1 MVFKSN
7 VFERI
12 GVSGQKNTGIVCR
25 FWRQGKCTHQPCR
38 FLHGES
44 PSASPSPAPYSSHR
58 RSLVYVRGG
67 SQSSSQQP
75 RSNVYVRESRLKLP
89 PSTPVDSR
97 QRDSLKHLTV
107 QKPNIVA
114 DEIVLVTAKDDQKK
128 SEETICGE
136 WKLGT
141 CFKGDKCRFSHSWCR
156 GDGFSM
162 LVTLPGHGSSPV
174 AGLSF
179 ASGVSQLYCASI
191 DGVLQAWD
199 SNSGQVS
206 GSIDVGGKIG
216 CMITEGDWLYVGME
230 SMVKVWNIHSGA
242 MHTLAGPVGQVHAL
256 DLDLDFTVVFAAAQD
271 GIIWVWKTGS
281 DEQGNVFQPAASL
294 IGHTSAVIS
303 LRFGAGRLYSGS
315 IDGTI
320 KMWDITTSECIQTF
334 KGHDDAVTSLLCYD
348 AFLLS
353 CSLDKKIKVWA
364 SGKEGRLEVV
374 YTHEEAHGALA
385 LSGIKSS
392 CGKAMLLCSWKN
404 GTVGMY
410 ELPSFVEKGRMYS
423 KGEVR
428 GLGAGSEWKG
438 MFFTGDASGVVNVWK
453 LAEEEAQDGSSRQK

>member
-1 MVFKSN
+1 MVN
-7 VFERI
+7 VFQRL
-12 GVSGQKNTGIVCR
+12 GASGHDHKNTRPVCR
-25 FWRQGKCTHQPCR
+25 FWKRGNCTNKPCR

-44 PSASPSPAPYSSHR
+44 PSASPSPASHP
-58 RSLVYVRGG
+58 RSNVYVRG

-75 RSNVYVRESRLKLP
+75 RSNVYVRQSQSKLP

-97 QRDSLKHLTV
+97 QRDSSKPATV
-107 QKPNIVA
+107 PKPNIVA

-128 SEETICGE
+128 SEETICAE

-141 CFKGDKCRFSHSWCR
+141 CFKGDKCRFLHSWCR

-174 AGLSF
+174 ACLSF
-179 ASGVSQLYCASI
+179 ASGVSKLYCGSI

-199 SNSGQVS
+199 SNSGQVPA
-206 GSIDVGGKIG
+206 SINAGGKIG
-216 CMITEGDWLYVGME
+216 CMVTEGDWLYVGME

-242 MHTLAGPVGQVHAL
+242 LHTLAGPVGQVHAL
-256 DLDLDFTVVFAAAQD
+256 DLDLDLTVVFAAAQD
-271 GIIWVWKTGS
+271 GKIWAWKTGS
-281 DEQGNVFQPAASL
+281 DEQGNMFQPAASL
-294 IGHTSAVIS
+294 IGHKSAVIS

-320 KMWDITTSECIQTF
+320 KQWDITTSECIQTF

-353 CSLDKKIKVWA
+353 CSLDKKIKVWGL
-364 SGKEGRLEVV
+364 GKEGRLEVV

-385 LSGIKSS
+385 LSGTK
-392 CGKAMLLCSWKN
+392 KNMLLCSWKN
-404 GTVGMY
+404 ESVAMY

-423 KGEVR
+423 KGEVK
-428 GLGAGSEWKG
+428 GLGRGIKGQG
-438 MFFTGDASGVVNVWK
+438 MFFTGDASGVVTVWT
-453 LAEEEAQDGSSRQK
+453 LPEEEAQDGSSRQKKRKVEQ